1 MDRQSTAQHEAD
13 QLFTQAL
20 EQAARGLYRI
30 HSKVPV
36 TALIK
41 PTIAQGKSAA
51 WREVFETIRSRH
63 FDFVLCKLGRTAVAC
78 VIELYDSPRQ
88 SDGVRK
94 ERDENLEK
102 ICASLKL
109 PVLFVTRQQDYNVE
123 ELRNALILKT
133 GQVQVT
139 QKRDAAGHR
148 EKPVF
153 TMKLEL
159 EDDGEDFMP
168 PPAPG
173 IDWRRWLKPALTLL
187 ALVAVLG
194 LGGVLV
200 SKYGER
206 AVSGLKGAAV
216 SVQDS
221 LSKSQSKA
229 EKPVDPAKTD
239 TKSSSAGEVQC
250 WKDAQGNIIY
260 SNAIPSGK
268 GVKPCRQ

>member
-1 MDRQSTAQHEAD
+1 MDRQNTAQHEAD
-13 QLFTQAL
+13 PLFAQAL

-30 HSKVPV
+30 HSKIPV

-41 PTIAQGKSAA
+41 PAIAQGKSAT
-51 WREVFETIRSRH
+51 WREAFESIRSRH

-88 SDGVRK
+88 TGGVRK

-133 GQVQVT
+133 GQVQVA
-139 QKRDAAGHR
+139 QERDAAGRR

-153 TMKLEL
+153 TLKLEL

-168 PPAPG
+168 PPAPS
-173 IDWRRWLKPALTLL
+173 IDWRRWLKPALVLL
-187 ALVAVLG
+187 AIVAVLG

-200 SKYGER
+200 SKYGGR
-206 AVSGLKGAAV
+206 AVSALKDAV
-216 SVQDS
+216 VDVQDS
-221 LSKSQSKA
+221 LSRSQTKP
-229 EKPVDPAKTD
+229 EKPDETAGADKA
-239 TKSSSAGEVQC
+239 SSAGEVRC

-268 GVKPCRQ
+268 GVKPCR